1 MKIVHVAALLGLVYI
16 TGCTAKGNTK
26 EKQKDLELPVLQ
38 LGYKDTL
45 LHRSYVATINA
56 CQNVELRAKVDGF
69 LEQVL
74 VDEGQLVKKGQ
85 ALFRLNDAEFKV
97 AVTEANALLASAQAE
112 VKAAEVETSRVKT
125 LVGKNVLSA
134 SEMDLAKARLAV
146 AEARV
151 AEAQAQVE
159 KATIRYSY
167 TMIRAPF
174 DGIIDRLPN
183 KRGSLIAEGTLLT
196 TVSDIHDMH
205 AYFNVSE
212 NEYLHYIKA
221 GQTGNRIGQSVDLM
235 LADGT
240 TYKHAGKI
248 ETMESEFEPETGSI
262 AFRASFPNPGKIL
275 KHGASGKVM
284 LTSVVPKALMIPSRS
299 VFEIQDKNYVFVV
312 EKDNTVKMKNFIPET
327 RVEDFILVRTGLSA
341 EDRIIYEGVQNIRE
355 GNKVVPRP
363 VSMEAVM
370 AEQRED

>member
-1 MKIVHVAALLGLVYI
+1 MKIVHVAALLGLVYL

-26 EKQKDLELPVLQ
+26 EKSKDIELPVLQ

-74 VDEGQLVKKGQ
+74 VDEGQLVKRGQ
-85 ALFRLNDAEFKV
+85 PLFRLNDAEFKV
-97 AVTEANALLASAQAE
+97 AVSEANAAVASAAAE
-112 VKAAEVETSRVKT
+112 VKAAEVETNRVKT
-125 LVGKNVLSA
+125 LVAKNVLSS
-134 SEMDLAKARLAV
+134 SEMELAKARLAV
-146 AEARV
+146 AQAKV
-151 AEAQAQVE
+151 AEAQAQLE
-159 KATIRYSY
+159 KANIRYSY
-167 TMIRAPF
+167 TMIRSPF

-196 TVSDIHDMH
+196 TVSDIHAMH

-212 NEYLHYIKA
+212 NEYLNYVKA

-248 ETMESEFEPETGSI
+248 ETMESEFERETGSI
-262 AFRASFPNPGKIL
+262 AFRANFPNPGKIL

-284 LTSVVPKALMIPSRS
+284 LTSNLPKALMIPSRS

-312 EKDNTVKMKNFIPET
+312 EKDNTIRMKNFVPET
-327 RVEDFILVRTGLSA
+327 RVEDFILVRSGLS
-341 EDRIIYEGVQNIRE
+341 EGDRIIYEGVQNIRE
-355 GNKVVPRP
+355 GNKIVPREIT
-363 VSMEAVM
+363 MEAVM
-370 AEQRED
+370 AEQSED